1 MEPLTTGLLG
11 LGGRRLAGRCEVCG
25 DSVCQA
31 CVGTQVL
38 EAGVFRQRAVIP
50 GTEGRKVRGQVC
62 RSCLWEVLTDRG
74 DTPPF
79 PAPRGQR
86 QRAAQRARESCKHPD
101 VKSWMAFCPGCGDE
115 VTWNAEPGNPA
126 CDACGAPSHRY
137 FNHCW
142 ACGESF
148 EEDNAPQSVARGFR
162 LEFDCDSDDC
172 TGKLAWLM
180 PFCPWCGEEKHW
192 QLGDGALECTKCESG
207 LDRAWAFC
215 VRCGEEA
222 PLPDDCPRCGLDLEE
237 AQSAARCEGC
247 RNIVCGDCFD
257 MRAVPLQGGGQQEK
271 LLCSACGVGF
281 ALAAEDEEDEE
292 DDAED
297 EAAQDDDA
305 EQDEESEADDAEQ
318 EEDAPEDD
326 DEPEEDDAEPERPAA
341 PPREPPPPSP
351 WEVLG
356 VAPNTPLAEVRR
368 AYLALVAQYHPDKVA
383 QLGPKLQALAQE
395 ETRRIIE
402 AWERVRKQSS

>member
-1 MEPLTTGLLG
+1 
-11 LGGRRLAGRCEVCG
+11 
-25 DSVCQA
+25 
-31 CVGTQVL
+31 
-38 EAGVFRQRAVIP
+38 
-50 GTEGRKVRGQVC
+50 
-62 RSCLWEVLTDRG
+62 
-74 DTPPF
+74 
-79 PAPRGQR
+79 
-86 QRAAQRARESCKHPD
+86 
-101 VKSWMAFCPGCGDE
+101 MAFCPGCGDE
-115 VTWNAEPGNPA
+115 VAWKHEPGNPV

-148 EEDNAPQSVARGFR
+148 EEDNEPQAVTRGFR

-172 TGKLAWLM
+172 TGRLAWLM

-192 QLGDGALECTKCESG
+192 QHGDGTLECTECESS

-257 MRAVPLQGGGQQEK
+257 TRVVPLQGGGQQEK
-271 LLCSACGVGF
+271 LLCSTCGVGF
-281 ALAAEDEEDEE
+281 AVPADETPSEASEDEEDEQSDE
-292 DDAED
+292 ED
-297 EAAQDDDA
+297 EAAQADAA
-305 EQDEESEADDAEQ
+305 EQDEDDADEDDDEEQDEADEDEAGDEEQEEADAEEADDAES
-318 EEDAPEDD
+318 EEDD
-326 DEPEEDDAEPERPAA
+326 DEPEPPVT

-356 VAPNTPLAEVRR
+356 VAPNTPLPEVKR